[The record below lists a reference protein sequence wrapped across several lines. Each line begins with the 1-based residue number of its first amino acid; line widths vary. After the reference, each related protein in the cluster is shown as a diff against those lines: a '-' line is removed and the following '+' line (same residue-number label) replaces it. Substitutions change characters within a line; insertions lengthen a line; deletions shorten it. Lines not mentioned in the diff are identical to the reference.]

1 MPWGVGGAQMGSLPP
16 ATSHGLWP
24 SLPPTWGTQGFIPGG
39 PHLAPIPGPSQ
50 YCLGGGGV
58 AKPSNPHPP
67 SAFALFLYPELEV
80 YFLIYI
86 I

>member
-1 MPWGVGGAQMGSLPP
+1 MGSLPP
-16 ATSHGLWP
+16 RHLPLASVFSPSCLGDSGLH
-24 SLPPTWGTQGFIPGG
+24 SGG
-39 PHLAPIPGPSQ
+39 HHLAPIPGPSQ
-50 YCLGGGGV
+50 YCLGGGV
-58 AKPSNPHPP
+58 ARPSNPHPS